1 MHQHDR
7 ICIPYSEARKLLQE
21 ADVLLFRGNAWYSW
35 LIQKAGWSEYSHVA
49 MISRHNGPDSDVE
62 LVEFHGYKG
71 GGASTNF
78 DNSFPE
84 FNGQI
89 DVYRPVSWYRK
100 QTFRLDTRKISEETV
115 LLDRKA
121 ITKTMRSL
129 TGLPYGWRRILWMA
143 KQQFFGFRLFYD
155 SGNLTSDEIQDIIYP
170 VCSTAVAYSFSKN
183 NYDLLKE
190 RSDNWTRPGDVANSP
205 LLNYL
210 FTIGE

>member
-1 MHQHDR
+1 MHIHDR
-7 ICIPYSEARKLLQE
+7 ILLPYKDAKLLLQE
-21 ADVLLFRGNAWYSW
+21 ADVLLFRGNAWYSF
-35 LIQKAGWSEYSHVA
+35 LIQKAGWSEYSHVG
-49 MISRHNGPDSDVE
+49 MISRHNGPDSDIE

-71 GGASTNF
+71 GGATTNF

-84 FNGQI
+84 FSGQI

-100 QTFRLDTRKISEETV
+100 QSFNKNTQQVEEETI

-129 TGLPYGWRRILWMA
+129 TGLPYGWRRIWWMTK
-143 KQQFFGFRLFYD
+143 KQLFGLRLFYNTED
-155 SGNLTSDEIQDIIYP
+155 LTSDEIESIIYP
-170 VCSTAVAYSFSKN
+170 VCSTAVAYSFAKN

-190 RSDNWTRPGDVANSP
+190 RSDQWMRPGDIANSP

-210 FTIGE
+210 FTIG